1 MTVFLKIGIM
11 KMYYFATTDRIVLVR
26 KKGWVLVRA
35 IKNAT
40 LVMKDHLI
48 PEAVLFMDDGKIL
61 GFGEMRTTPIPNGCE
76 VIDAQGLYVGPG
88 LVDIHNHA
96 GGGHWFYDEP
106 IPAAQYNLRHGTT
119 SILATLYF
127 NMNKQQLVEQIGV
140 VQEAMKQ
147 PGGANIAGLYMEAP
161 YMNPKFGAD
170 RENNPWK
177 APVAAEDY
185 MAVVE
190 AAGLDAKVWVMAPE
204 RENIE
209 QFVKDAKKVNPTVRF
224 SVGHSEASPQQIEA
238 LMPYGLCIGTHH
250 TNATGDRPMYPECRG
265 VCVDEAVNY
274 NRGIYAEMICDSR
287 GIHVDPYMQRLIR
300 KIKGEDRLILISD
313 ACVFDGPIPDG
324 YEGVTDLCFDFAG
337 EIAGSKL
344 SLEVACRNMMKHT
357 GASIVD
363 VFRYA
368 SYNPSRAVGFTDRG
382 EIREG
387 LRADLI
393 ITDHNMNVKTVI
405 VDGEVVA

>member
-1 MTVFLKIGIM
+1 ML
-11 KMYYFATTDRIVLVR
+11 
-26 KKGWVLVRA
+26 A

-48 PEAVLFMDDGKIL
+48 PDAVLLIEDGVIAD
-61 GFGEMRTTPIPNGCE
+61 FGEMRTMSIPDGCQ
-76 VIDAQGLYVGPG
+76 VIDAEGLYVGPG
-88 LVDIHNHA
+88 LVDMHNHA

-106 IPAAQYNLRHGTT
+106 IEAAKFNLAHGTT
-119 SILATLYF
+119 SVLATLYF
-127 NMNKQQLVEQIGV
+127 NMNKDQLLEQIET
-140 VQEAMKQ
+140 VQNAMKE
-147 PGGANIAGLYMEAP
+147 PDGANIAGFYMETP

-170 RENNPWK
+170 RESNPWK
-177 APVAAEDY
+177 GPVDAENY
-185 MAVVE
+185 MPLVE
-190 AAGLDAKVWVMAPE
+190 KVGKDAKVWVLAPE

-209 QFVKDAKKVNPTVRF
+209 QFVLDCKKVNPNVRF
-224 SVGHSEASPQQIEA
+224 AVGHSEASPQQIEA

-265 VCVDEAVNY
+265 VCVDETVNY
-274 NRGIYAEMICDSR
+274 NSGIYAEMICDSR

-300 KIKGEDRLILISD
+300 KIKGEDKLVLISD
-313 ACVFDGPIPDG
+313 SCVFDGPIPEG
-324 YEGVTDLCFDFAG
+324 YDGVTDLCFDFEG

-344 SLEVACRNMMKHT
+344 TLEVACRNMMKHT

-368 SYNPSRAVGFTDRG
+368 STNPCNAVGLTDRG
-382 EIREG
+382 LIRKG

-393 ITDHNMNVKTVI
+393 ITDHNMNIKTVI
-405 VDGEVVA
+405 LEGKVQE

>member
-1 MTVFLKIGIM
+1 MI
-11 KMYYFATTDRIVLVR
+11 
-26 KKGWVLVRA
+26 A

-48 PEAVLFMDDGKIL
+48 PEAVLLIEDGIIAD
-61 GFGEMRTTPIPNGCE
+61 FGEMRSMSIPAGCE

-106 IPAAQYNLRHGTT
+106 EAAAQFNLQHGTT
-119 SILATLYF
+119 SVLATLYF
-127 NMNKQQLVEQIGV
+127 NMNGQQLVEQAKT
-140 VQEAMKQ
+140 VQAAMKK
-147 PGGANIAGLYMEAP
+147 PEGANIAGFYMEAP

-177 APVAAEDY
+177 GPICREEYQPVIDQ
-185 MAVVE
+185 V
-190 AAGLDAKVWVMAPE
+190 GTDAKVWVLAPE

-209 QFVKDAKKVNPTVRF
+209 QFVIDARKNNPTVRF

-238 LMPYGLCIGTHH
+238 LIPYGLCIGTHH
-250 TNATGDRPMYPECRG
+250 TNATGDLPKYPECRG
-265 VCVDEAVNY
+265 VCVDETVNY
-274 NRGIYAEMICDSR
+274 NNSIYAEMICDSR

-300 KIKGEDRLILISD
+300 KIKGEDKLVLISD
-313 ACVFDGPIPDG
+313 SCVFDGPIPDG
-324 YEGVTDLCFDFAG
+324 YEGVTDLCFDFEG

-344 SLEVACRNMMKHT
+344 TLEVACRNMMKHT

-368 SYNPSRAVGFTDRG
+368 STNPSNAVGFTDRG
-382 EIREG
+382 RIAKG
-387 LRADLI
+387 LRADL
-393 ITDHNMNVKTVI
+393 VI
-405 VDGEVVA
+405 VDHQMNIKSVILKGEVKQ

>member
-1 MTVFLKIGIM
+1 ML
-11 KMYYFATTDRIVLVR
+11 
-26 KKGWVLVRA
+26 A
-35 IKNAT
+35 IKNAV
-40 LVMKDHLI
+40 LVMRDHLI
-48 PEAVLFMDDGKIL
+48 PEAVLFVENGLIA
-61 GFGEMRTTPIPNGCE
+61 GYGEMRTTPIPEDCQI
-76 VIDAQGLYVGPG
+76 VDAKGLYVGPG

-96 GGGHWFYDEP
+96 GGDHWFYDEP
-106 IPAAQYNLRHGTT
+106 IAAAQHNLAHGTT

-127 NMNKQQLVEQIGV
+127 NMNKDQLVEQIAT
-140 VQEAMKQ
+140 VQQAMKQ
-147 PGGANIAGLYMEAP
+147 PEGANIAGLYMEAP

-177 APVAAEDY
+177 APVAADNY
-185 MAVVE
+185 APVVE
-190 AAGLDAKVWVMAPE
+190 AAGTDAKVWVLAPE

-209 QFVKDAKKVNPTVRF
+209 QFVIDCKKVNPTVKF

-238 LMPYGLCIGTHH
+238 LIPYGLCIGTHH

-274 NRGIYAEMICDSR
+274 NREIYAEMICDSR

-313 ACVFDGPIPDG
+313 ACVFDAPAPEG
-324 YEGVTDLCFDFAG
+324 YEGVTDLCFDFMG

-344 SLEVACRNMMKHT
+344 TLNVACRNMMKHT

-363 VFRYA
+363 VFHYA

-382 EIREG
+382 EIRKG

-393 ITDHNMNVKTVI
+393 ITDHNMNVQTVI
-405 VDGEVVA
+405 LGGEVVK

>member
-1 MTVFLKIGIM
+1 MI
-11 KMYYFATTDRIVLVR
+11 
-26 KKGWVLVRA
+26 A

-48 PEAVLFMDDGKIL
+48 PDAVLFIEDGKIAD
-61 GFGEMRTTPIPNGCE
+61 FGEMRSTPIPAGCE
-76 VIDAQGLYVGPG
+76 VVDAEGLYVGPG
-88 LVDIHNHA
+88 LVDMHNHA

-106 IPAAQYNLRHGTT
+106 IEAAQYNLEHGTT

-127 NMNKQQLVEQIGV
+127 NMNKDQLLEQIET
-140 VQEAMKQ
+140 VQNAMKQ
-147 PGGANIAGLYMEAP
+147 PEGASIAGFYMETP

-177 APVAAEDY
+177 GPVDAANY
-185 MAVVE
+185 MPLIEKV
-190 AAGLDAKVWVMAPE
+190 GTDAKVWVLAPE

-209 QFVKDAKKVNPTVRF
+209 QFVIDAKKVNPTVRF
-224 SVGHSEASPQQIEA
+224 AVGHSEASPQQIEA

-265 VCVDEAVNY
+265 VCVDETVNY
-274 NRGIYAEMICDSR
+274 NREIYAEMICDSR

-300 KIKGEDRLILISD
+300 KIKGEDRLVLISD

-324 YEGVTDLCFDFAG
+324 YDGVTDLCFDFEG

-344 SLEVACRNMMKHT
+344 TLEVACRNMMKHT

-368 SYNPSRAVGFTDRG
+368 STNPCNAVGLTDRG
-382 EIREG
+382 LIRKG
-387 LRADLI
+387 LRADLVI
-393 ITDHNMNVKTVI
+393 CDHQMHIKSVILKGEFVK
-405 VDGEVVA
+405 

>member
-1 MTVFLKIGIM
+1 ML
-11 KMYYFATTDRIVLVR
+11 
-26 KKGWVLVRA
+26 A

-48 PEAVLFMDDGKIL
+48 PEAVLFVEDGLIA
-61 GFGEMRTTPIPNGCE
+61 GFGEMRTTPIPEGCD
-76 VIDAQGLYVGPG
+76 VIDAEGLFVGPG
-88 LVDIHNHA
+88 LVDIHNHS
-96 GGGHWFYDEP
+96 GGGHWFFDEP
-106 IPAAQYNLRHGTT
+106 IPAAQFNLEHGTT
-119 SILATLYF
+119 TVLATLYF
-127 NMNKQQLVEQIGV
+127 NMNKDQLLEQAKT
-140 VQEAMKQ
+140 VQAAMKT
-147 PGGANIAGLYMEAP
+147 PEGANIGGFYMETP

-170 RENNPWK
+170 REANPWK
-177 APVAAEDY
+177 GPICKADY
-185 MAVVE
+185 QPLIDQV
-190 AAGLDAKVWVMAPE
+190 GTDAKVWVLAPE

-209 QFVKDAKKVNPTVRF
+209 QFVIDAKKANPTVKF
-224 SVGHSEASPQQIEA
+224 AVGHSEASPQQIEA

-274 NRGIYAEMICDSR
+274 NREIYAEMICDSR

-300 KIKGEDRLILISD
+300 KIKGEDRLVLISD
-313 ACVFDGPIPDG
+313 SCVFDGPVPEG
-324 YEGVTDLCFDFAG
+324 YDGVTDLCFDFEG

-344 SLEVACRNMMKHT
+344 TLEVACRNVMKHT

-382 EIREG
+382 EIRQG
-387 LRADLI
+387 LRADLVFV
-393 ITDHNMNVKTVI
+393 DHWMNVKKVI
-405 VDGEVVA
+405 LGGEVK